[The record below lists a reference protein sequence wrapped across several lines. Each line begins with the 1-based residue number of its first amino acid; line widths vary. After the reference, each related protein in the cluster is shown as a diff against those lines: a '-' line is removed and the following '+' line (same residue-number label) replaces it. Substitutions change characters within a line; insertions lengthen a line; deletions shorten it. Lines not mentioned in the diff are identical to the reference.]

1 MGLNIPEVP
10 EYFPYDAGG
19 LYYFEVR
26 QDGAVSPVLCDAA
39 SRVREGENTC
49 LSAYRRAKSGETTL
63 YVAGLVN
70 SYGKIGVYWVKD
82 LEAFADRI
90 GIVRQSDHVHDV
102 QWKLSDWQSDSKGY
116 VYVDVH
122 FACCCKIGRE
132 NFRTIAAELR
142 QQRGWNVVLSSPP
155 QGSGSSA
162 RLKVSKCTLK

>member
-1 MGLNIPEVP
+1 M
-10 EYFPYDAGG
+10 
-19 LYYFEVR
+19 
-26 QDGAVSPVLCDAA
+26 
-39 SRVREGENTC
+39 
-49 LSAYRRAKSGETTL
+49 
-63 YVAGLVN
+63 
-70 SYGKIGVYWVKD
+70 KD

-122 FACCCKIGRE
+122 FACGCKIGRE